1 MVFEWVNAVPL
12 HNCHKCKVERDAVYL
27 FFHVTSSFVLQYVQ
41 KRSTE
46 VVVCI
51 LTVSSRQSTG

>member
-51 LTVSSRQSTG
+51 